1 VIYVGITG
9 VLEMGET
16 YWISTYAFT
25 IGVDVENGIIKTI
38 PPILK
43 VFRGQ
48 QFLTLQTWLNKQF
61 RNQVE
66 IIKVENKL

>member
-1 VIYVGITG
+1 
-9 VLEMGET
+9 MET

-25 IGVDVENGIIKTI
+25 IGVDVDNGIIKTI

-48 QFLTLQTWLNKQF
+48 QFISLQNWLNQKF
-61 RNQVE
+61 RNRVE
-66 IIKVENKL
+66 ILKLENNQ

>member
-1 VIYVGITG
+1 
-9 VLEMGET
+9 MET
-16 YWISTYAFT
+16 YWISTYTFT
-25 IGVDVENGIIKTI
+25 IGVDVDNGIIKTI

-48 QFLTLQTWLNKQF
+48 QFITLQNWINQKF

-66 IIKVENKL
+66 ILKLENNQ

>member
-1 VIYVGITG
+1 
-9 VLEMGET
+9 MET

-25 IGVDVENGIIKTI
+25 IGVDVDNGIIKTI
-38 PPILK
+38 PPILR

-48 QFLTLQTWLNKQF
+48 QFITLQNWLNQKF

-66 IIKVENKL
+66 IIKVEDEKQ

>member
-1 VIYVGITG
+1 MI
-9 VLEMGET
+9 ET
-16 YWISTYAFT
+16 YWISTNAFT

-48 QFLTLQTWLNKQF
+48 PFLNIHTWLNQKF
-61 RNQVE
+61 RNIE
-66 IIKVENKL
+66 ITRREDNK

>member
-1 VIYVGITG
+1 
-9 VLEMGET
+9 MET

-25 IGVDVENGIIKTI
+25 IGVGVENGIIKTI

-48 QFLTLQTWLNKQF
+48 QFLTLQNWLNQKF

-66 IIKVENKL
+66 IIKFKNNN